1 MNTYI
6 KLTSASIDKKF
17 HTLYDGSAAERSK
30 PREYQVTV
38 TGKISYQVAPILRR
52 WHYNLLL
59 YGSDEGSDYAII
71 DDLQDLFDL
80 GKPSERVLTL
90 TDHWNN
96 TYQVV
101 MVGSLN
107 EKNLSPSLTTG
118 CAYFQVPVT
127 LEQTT

>member
-17 HTLYDGSAAERSK
+17 HTLHSDSALELSK
-30 PREYQVTV
+30 PREYWVTV
-38 TGKISYQVAPILRR
+38 TGKIGYQVAPVLRR

-59 YGSDEGSDYAII
+59 YGSDEGSDYGTI
-71 DDLQDLFDL
+71 DDLQALFDL
-80 GKPSERVLTL
+80 GKPDERVLTL

-101 MVGSLN
+101 MVGNLN
-107 EKNLSPSLTTG
+107 EKNLSPSLDND